1 MFFELL
7 IEFFQ
12 KRDPV
17 TLYIS
22 INELPN
28 PRSWGTLDFAMGG
41 KLLFSEDVHLVAPS
55 ADAVYELMARHGQV
69 IQGSQYQ
76 RIVYRNISEWLQER
90 IEEKLHQAGATDG
103 SLCLQTQ

>member
-1 MFFELL
+1 MIELL
-7 IEFFQ
+7 SRLLL
-12 KRDPV
+12 KRDPA

-28 PRSWGTLDFAMGG
+28 PRSWGTLDFAMGE

-55 ADAVYELMARHGQV
+55 ADAVYELMERHGQV
-69 IQGSQYQ
+69 IQGCRYQ
-76 RIVYRNISEWLQER
+76 RIVYCNISEWLQER
-90 IEEKLHQAGATDG
+90 IEEKLHQAGATAG